1 MIRAQEKTDHQFGLL
16 FVKQEDD
23 MTDKKEPLK
32 VVFEPGCFDSF
43 EGTQEELESF
53 MAEIQDMFANLTP
66 EELKARSRAID
77 LNDLDEDELKM
88 LAHAM
93 FSEEELKEM
102 GVPKLERKLQ

>member
-1 MIRAQEKTDHQFGLL
+1 
-16 FVKQEDD
+16 

-53 MAEIQDMFANLTP
+53 MAEIQDMFANMTP
-66 EELKARSRAID
+66 EQIKMQSRPVNID
-77 LNDLDEDELKM
+77 DLDEDELKM

-102 GVPKLERKLQ
+102 GVPALKRTLQ

>member
-16 FVKQEDD
+16 FVKQEDN

-77 LNDLDEDELKM
+77 LDDLDEDELKM
-88 LAHAM
+88 LAHVM
-93 FSEEELKEM
+93 FSEEELEEM

>member
-1 MIRAQEKTDHQFGLL
+1 
-16 FVKQEDD
+16 

-32 VVFEPGCFDSF
+32 VVFEPGCFDTF
-43 EGTQEELESF
+43 DGTQEELEAM

-66 EELKARSRAID
+66 EELKAQSRAID
-77 LNDLDEDELKM
+77 LDDLDEDELKT

-102 GVPKLERKLQ
+102 GVPELARKLQ

>member
-1 MIRAQEKTDHQFGLL
+1 
-16 FVKQEDD
+16 